1 MCDQFQT
8 KIDAFGNFLRKL
20 PNPPKNTFFGHA
32 GSSKTNKPK
41 IRLSTSLQRVFGF

>member
-8 KIDAFGNFLRKL
+8 KIDALGNFLRQL

-32 GSSKTNKPK
+32 GSSKTKPK